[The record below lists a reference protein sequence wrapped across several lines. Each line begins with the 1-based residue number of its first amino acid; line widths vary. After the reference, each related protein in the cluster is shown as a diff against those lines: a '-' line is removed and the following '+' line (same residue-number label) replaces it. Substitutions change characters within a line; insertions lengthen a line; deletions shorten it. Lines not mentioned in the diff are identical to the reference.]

1 MLSKPM
7 IGVLSISFVAML
19 SACSSTSTEQ
29 ASVAEEQQ
37 VAAADGAEAPVLDPV
52 KCKTVT
58 PIGTRIGQ
66 KVCYKQS
73 EWDEIDGAG
82 SEATREIQRRANT
95 VGNPTGQ

>member
-37 VAAADGAEAPVLDPV
+37 VAAANGAEAPVLDPV

-58 PIGTRIGQ
+58 PIGTKIGQ
-66 KVCYKQS
+66 RICYKQS
-73 EWDEIDGAG
+73 EWDEIEGAG
-82 SEATREIQRRANT
+82 KETTREIQRRANS